1 MLELVALPLTAGP
14 LPCQY
19 YRIFIFTNFNFITR
33 EILPSLFFG
42 LLLKYILLEE
52 LENNNST
59 GKSTKLSKSHEYRR
73 TEIALSCS
81 IL

>member
-1 MLELVALPLTAGP
+1 MPELLALPLTAGP
-14 LPCQY
+14 LACQY

-33 EILPSLFFG
+33 EILPF
-42 LLLKYILLEE
+42 LLEE
-52 LENNNST
+52 LENNNSM
-59 GKSTKLSKSHEYRR
+59 GKSTKLSKSHEYR